1 MGLDSELE
9 SIVTRIKTLLND
21 DIDFIVLF
29 GSAANRHAHSLSDLD
44 IGVKVSVEEA
54 KCNEIFS
61 NLLSL
66 FDLSRNPRV
75 DITLLNQ
82 ASLSLLFRVVRDG
95 KVLFARNDD
104 IWQAF
109 VEYVLIRYPDWN
121 YYIENYLKQSIGA

>member
-1 MGLDSELE
+1 MKLDEELE

-29 GSAANRHAHSLSDLD
+29 GSAATGLTQPLSDLD
-44 IGVKVSVEEA
+44 IGVKVSVEKA

-66 FDLSRNPRV
+66 FDLSRKPRV

-95 KVLFARNDD
+95 KILFARNDD
-104 IWQAF
+104 VWQAF

>member
-1 MGLDSELE
+1 MKLDEELE

-29 GSAANRHAHSLSDLD
+29 GSAATGHTQPLSDLD

-75 DITLLNQ
+75 DITLLN
-82 ASLSLLFRVVRDG
+82 DG
-95 KVLFARNDD
+95 KMLFARNDD
-104 IWQAF
+104 VWQVF

>member
-1 MGLDSELE
+1 MKLDEELE
-9 SIVTRIKTLLND
+9 SVVTRIKTLLSD

-29 GSAANRHAHSLSDLD
+29 GSAATGLIQPLSDLD
-44 IGVKVSVEEA
+44 IGVKVSVEEV

-66 FDLSRNPRV
+66 FDSLRNPRV
-75 DITLLNQ
+75 DITLLNH

-104 IWQAF
+104 VWQTF

>member
-29 GSAANRHAHSLSDLD
+29 GSAANGHAHSLSDLD

-104 IWQAF
+104 VWQTF